1 MSTRDDKNIQ
11 FSEYA
16 GKFTDQVNNADK
28 LRTEAMQRLQSIR
41 NARQKSQQRQLK
53 KVTEKFGETHP
64 RTLHQIARID
74 SEKHIKS
81 FLAVA
86 VSKATVEVAIPDGS
100 FVFQGRILS
109 DDIRGVAGVVVQ
121 LQDAR
126 NNPVGRPVK
135 ADKNGAYSLVLD
147 IDESFKLTQL
157 SAVVLDAKGTQIHKE
172 TLPVL
177 VKPNAVELR
186 DIVIVS
192 TDKPSRDGFSTPAGD
207 LQIKKQV
214 TPKATVV
221 PKKKI
226 KKQVAPKATIVPKKT
241 IKKQVT
247 PKATAAPKKK
257 IKKQVA
263 PKATVAPKRQM
274 KNSDDL
280 TIGDASTPKAKVATK
295 KVVRKRVVRKADGK
309 STK

>member
-1 MSTRDDKNIQ
+1 M
-11 FSEYA
+11 
-16 GKFTDQVNNADK
+16 
-28 LRTEAMQRLQSIR
+28 
-41 NARQKSQQRQLK
+41 
-53 KVTEKFGETHP
+53 
-64 RTLHQIARID
+64 
-74 SEKHIKS
+74 
-81 FLAVA
+81 
-86 VSKATVEVAIPDGS
+86 
-100 FVFQGRILS
+100 
-109 DDIRGVAGVVVQ
+109 
-121 LQDAR
+121 
-126 NNPVGRPVK
+126 
-135 ADKNGAYSLVLD
+135 LD

-192 TDKPSRDGFSTPAGD
+192 TDKPSRDGFFTPAGD

-226 KKQVAPKATIVPKKT
+226 KKQVTPKATIVPKKT

-280 TIGDASTPKAKVATK
+280 TIRVASTPKAKVATK
-295 KVVRKRVVRKADGK
+295 KVVRRRVVRKTDGK